1 MSCDISNER
10 LTFDPVKDV
19 KILEKRKEDEKQ
31 AMQDAFWKAVEEH
44 GATNVLQSM
53 FDHYCR

>member
-1 MSCDISNER
+1 MGCDI
-10 LTFDPVKDV
+10 PKDN
-19 KILEKRKEDEKQ
+19 KTLDDQREIEKQ